1 MNTYKL
7 PGKFYINFKALVSN
21 ESLFLFQIKNKEALE
36 SIICKICKDNKLIL
50 EYKNNKD
57 EDKVV
62 YLNFDILRESEHDIV
77 FEFNKSIN
85 AEIDNF
91 FVCSIGSIKMDFSNS
106 ILYSPMYGFQENL
119 KIYKFEK
126 IDD

>member
-1 MNTYKL
+1 MNNYKL

-21 ESLFLFQIKNKEALE
+21 DSLFLFQIKNKETSE
-36 SIICKICKDNKLIL
+36 IIVCKICKDNKLIL
-50 EYKNNKD
+50 EYKNSKD
-57 EDKVV
+57 ENKIVN
-62 YLNFDILRESEHDIV
+62 LNFDIIRECEHCIV
-77 FEFNKSIN
+77 FEFNKNIN

-106 ILYSPMYGFQENL
+106 ILYSPMDGFQENL

-126 IDD
+126 R